1 MAVFWGTTFLN
12 QYKNFSKMHTAM
24 KKYIKDVHASTA
36 HLFHK
41 IL

>member
-1 MAVFWGTTFLN
+1 MAVFLGHNFLN